1 MKTLE
6 EIREEMSECG
16 LSDYFNALAPLAKNS
31 VQISLDIQ
39 DEDDIPL
46 GSSKFG
52 GHPDLPADMEWFRMD
67 LVDIPMS
74 FIAQINFA
82 EVAPFDLEHKLPE
95 RGMLYFFYDLD
106 EMPHEPSNLDAARVV
121 YFGGDISQL
130 HEMVLTDEDGESI
143 AFAEQKIDFE
153 CVEEGY
159 LSDSE
164 PTHLLLG
171 TPSLD
176 YGTWYE
182 CIDGWQMLLQ
192 IDSFET
198 EDAMINFTDEG
209 VLCFY
214 AEPDKIKKLDF
225 SDVRIMQIYS

>member
-1 MKTLE
+1 MRIPKYGKEMDMNSILLKTTPC
-6 EIREEMSECG
+6 ECK
-16 LSDYFNALAPLAKNS
+16 LP
-31 VQISLDIQ
+31 V
-39 DEDDIPL
+39 
-46 GSSKFG
+46 GSSKLLG
-52 GHPDLPADMEWFRMD
+52 NPDVWEGFEWPAID
-67 LVDIPMS
+67 LDGELYDLTFMC
-74 FIAQINFA
+74 QINCA
-82 EVAPFDLEHKLPE
+82 EAAPYDKDGVLPKT
-95 RGMLYFFYDLD
+95 GMLYFFYDLD
-106 EMPHEPSNLDAARVV
+106 EMPHEPSNQNAARVI
-121 YFGGDISQL
+121 YYNGDITEL
-130 HEMVLTDEDGESI
+130 HEMVLTDENGESI

-171 TPSLD
+171 APSLD
-176 YGTWYE
+176 FGTWYE

-198 EDAMINFTDEG
+198 EDACIDFTDEG

-214 AEPDKIKKLDF
+214 AEPQKIRGLDF

>member
-1 MKTLE
+1 MNSILLKT
-6 EIREEMSECG
+6 
-16 LSDYFNALAPLAKNS
+16 S
-31 VQISLDIQ
+31 VPAGKL
-39 DEDDIPL
+39 PV
-46 GSSKFG
+46 GSSKFLG
-52 GHPDLPADMEWFRMD
+52 NPDVWEGFEWPAISCDGENYD
-67 LVDIPMS
+67 LTFMC
-74 FIAQINFA
+74 QINCA
-82 EVAPFDLEHKLPE
+82 EAAPFDKDGILPKT
-95 RGMLYFFYDLD
+95 GMLYFFYDLD
-106 EMPHEPSNLDAARVV
+106 EMPWEPSDPDAARVI
-121 YFGGDISQL
+121 YYDGDTAAL
-130 HEMVLTDEDGESI
+130 REMVLIDGDGENI
-143 AFAEQKIDFE
+143 AFAEQKIEFA

-171 TPSLD
+171 IPSLD

-198 EDAMINFTDEG
+198 RDAKVNFTDEG

-214 AEPDKIKKLDF
+214 AQPEKVKKLDF

>member
-1 MKTLE
+1 MNSILLKTTPCESKLP
-6 EIREEMSECG
+6 I
-16 LSDYFNALAPLAKNS
+16 
-31 VQISLDIQ
+31 
-39 DEDDIPL
+39 
-46 GSSKFG
+46 GSSKLLG
-52 GHPDLPADMEWFRMD
+52 NPDVWEGFEWPAID
-67 LVDIPMS
+67 LDGELYDLTFMC
-74 FIAQINFA
+74 QINCA
-82 EVAPFDLEHKLPE
+82 EAAPFDKDGILPKT
-95 RGMLYFFYDLD
+95 GMLYFFYDLD
-106 EMPHEPSNLDAARVV
+106 EMPHEPSNQNAARVI
-121 YFGGDISQL
+121 YYNGEITEL

-171 TPSLD
+171 VPSLD
-176 YGTWYE
+176 FGTWHE

-198 EDAMINFTDEG
+198 EDACINFTDEG

-214 AEPDKIKKLDF
+214 AEPQKIKELDF

>member
-1 MKTLE
+1 MNSILLKT
-6 EIREEMSECG
+6 IPCECK
-16 LSDYFNALAPLAKNS
+16 LSA
-31 VQISLDIQ
+31 
-39 DEDDIPL
+39 
-46 GSSKFG
+46 GSSKLLG
-52 GHPDLPADMEWFRMD
+52 DPDVWEGFEWPAIDIDGELYD
-67 LVDIPMS
+67 LTFMC
-74 FIAQINFA
+74 QINCSEA
-82 EVAPFDLEHKLPE
+82 APYDKDGVLPKT
-95 RGMLYFFYDLD
+95 GMLYFFYDLD
-106 EMPHEPSNLDAARVV
+106 EMPHEPSDKNAARVI
-121 YFGGDISQL
+121 YYDGDVTSL
-130 HEMVLTDEDGESI
+130 HEMVLTDENGESI

-171 TPSLD
+171 VPSLD

-192 IDSFET
+192 VDSFET
-198 EDAMINFTDEG
+198 EDACINFTDEG

-214 AEPDKIKKLDF
+214 AEPQKIKELDF